1 MRTLV
6 HGRMQENW
14 FGSANSGKLCG
25 QSVNRR
31 SGLMATVL
39 ANLDEI
45 KTAVINSLQ
54 NQTRRPI
61 ELLDSLS
68 KDYPDGFIKEAVLR
82 LLQEGEIEFTADRLL
97 REKERTL

>member
-1 MRTLV
+1 
-6 HGRMQENW
+6 
-14 FGSANSGKLCG
+14 
-25 QSVNRR
+25 
-31 SGLMATVL
+31 MATVL

-54 NQTRRPI
+54 SQTRRPI